1 MKLRTFLTMT
11 LLTASAMCSNPGD
24 FCDVW
29 QGPKSFDP
37 ATAAQMVRTDREDVE
52 AIKVENDYGILNCAV

>member
-1 MKLRTFLTMT
+1 
-11 LLTASAMCSNPGD
+11 MCSPVAGN

-52 AIKVENDYGILNCAV
+52 GIRVENDYGSMNCAV